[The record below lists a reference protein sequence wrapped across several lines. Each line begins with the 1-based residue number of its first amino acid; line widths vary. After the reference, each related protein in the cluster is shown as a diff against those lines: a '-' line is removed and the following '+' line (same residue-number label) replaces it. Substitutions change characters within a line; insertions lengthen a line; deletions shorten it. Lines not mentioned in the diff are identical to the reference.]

1 MESLPKKSTE
11 VESEVQVRCECC
23 GLTEECT
30 LEYIEKVRERYLG
43 RWICGLCGEAV
54 KDEIRRSGCRIT
66 TEEAINRHI
75 SFFKKFRAVAPP
87 VNPAEHLVAAV
98 RKMMMRRCIDR
109 DIDSPSPRPR
119 PVRSAQYTQRC
130 QKVVPQNY
138 YDDDDMHMDCN
149 DTTDFADQTTHE
161 SRG

>member
-1 MESLPKKSTE
+1 MEFLPKTYLEAPDSIPKKSTE
-11 VESEVQVRCECC
+11 VESEQVRCECC

-54 KDEIRRSGCRIT
+54 KDEIRRSGYRIT

-87 VNPAEHLVAAV
+87 VNPTEQLVAAV
-98 RKMMMRRCIDR
+98 RKMMRRCID
-109 DIDSPSPRPR
+109 SPR

-138 YDDDDMHMDCN
+138 DDMDCN
-149 DTTDFADQTTHE
+149 DISDFADASTHE
-161 SRG
+161 A

>member
-1 MESLPKKSTE
+1 MEFLPKTYLEAPDSIPKKSTE
-11 VESEVQVRCECC
+11 VESEQVRCECC

-54 KDEIRRSGCRIT
+54 KDEIRRSGYRIT

-87 VNPAEHLVAAV
+87 VNPTEHLVAAV
-98 RKMMMRRCIDR
+98 RKMMRRCID
-109 DIDSPSPRPR
+109 SPR

-138 YDDDDMHMDCN
+138 DDMDCN
-149 DTTDFADQTTHE
+149 DISDFADASTHE
-161 SRG
+161 A

>member
-1 MESLPKKSTE
+1 MEPEPLPKKSME
-11 VESEVQVRCECC
+11 VESEQVRCECC

-43 RWICGLCGEAV
+43 RWICGLCAEAV

-66 TEEAINRHI
+66 TEEAIDRHI

-98 RKMMMRRCIDR
+98 RKMMRRCL
-109 DIDSPSPRPR
+109 DSPR
-119 PVRSAQYTQRC
+119 PVRSAQYTQRR

-138 YDDDDMHMDCN
+138 DEMDC
-149 DTTDFADQTTHE
+149 TDGSDFDDVSRQKIDADWPVNCSAISLE
-161 SRG
+161 